1 MGRRLSFLLQLVLN
15 FFVGVRGSLPE
26 WKRQPPNFVLSHKI
40 GCRVLAFGVGVWR
53 LAYWRLAYWRLAFG
67 D

>member
-15 FFVGVRGSLPE
+15 FFVGVRGSLPNGNGNPRIRLE
-26 WKRQPPNFVLSHKI
+26 SQDRLSRV
-40 GCRVLAFGVGVWR
+40 GVLAFGVWRIGV
-53 LAYWRLAYWRLAFG
+53 LAYWRLAIS